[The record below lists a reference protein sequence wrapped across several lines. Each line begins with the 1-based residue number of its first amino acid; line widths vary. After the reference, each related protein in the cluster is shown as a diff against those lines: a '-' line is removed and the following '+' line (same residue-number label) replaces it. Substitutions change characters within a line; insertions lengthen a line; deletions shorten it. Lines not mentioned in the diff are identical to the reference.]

1 MRKILIGCCFFLTTF
16 FLAYGQENPE
26 NKLETTITVTIE
38 GMACQEGC
46 ADTINEKL
54 KQLDG
59 IHNSMV
65 SFESGK
71 AILTY
76 DPQKSSLEEI
86 KKAIETTKVKSYS
99 YTVTNVKTQ
108 D

>member
-1 MRKILIGCCFFLTTF
+1 MTTL

-26 NKLETTITVTIE
+26 NNLETTITVSIE

-46 ADTINEKL
+46 ADAINEKL

-59 IHNSMV
+59 IRNSMV
-65 SFESGK
+65 SFESGN

-76 DPQKSSLEEI
+76 NPEINTLEEI
-86 KKAIETTKVKSYS
+86 KEAIESTKVKSYV
-99 YTVTNVKTQ
+99 YTVTNIKTQ